1 MSEEPTSEE
10 AGSAEPME
18 GQSTAQAALPDA
30 PKTSFVSGEDHVAE
44 VNPSGEPS
52 ETKVSTDEVPT
63 ETSAN
68 VAEEAEIAQNLK
80 PRVLSLKTNHTNR

>member
-1 MSEEPTSEE
+1 MSEEPTPEE

-44 VNPSGEPS
+44 VKGKENHPKPRSPPMRFQP
-52 ETKVSTDEVPT
+52 KPLPT
-63 ETSAN
+63 LQKRLMH
-68 VAEEAEIAQNLK
+68 QNLK
-80 PRVLSLKTNHTNR
+80 PRVLSLKTNQLNR